1 MTAPRP
7 GKISPSLVE
16 DPAKRRRERW
26 AIGIV
31 AVLVAVLTFFEAH
44 LAAVGG
50 AVTFSSNIV
59 IFALINLNVIFVVLL
74 IFLVTR
80 NVFKILLDRRRNLLG
95 AKLRSRLVLIFICFS
110 LIPTMLLFVAATNI
124 TTTSIK
130 SWIGG
135 RVGQALTGAIEI
147 AQDRLEADALA
158 LSPVAESAAAGL
170 ANTVDP
176 ASFPRVLESA
186 RSLAASGTAL
196 LFFEKGA
203 EVARDGELTK
213 AVRAEILKRIK
224 AMKDDGD
231 GDGKRILIG
240 EEFAAAWR
248 RAPGGVIVVAVRP
261 LPPAEAA
268 RIREIAKT
276 YDEYHQVRLLDDPIR
291 ANYIGILILITLLIV
306 FAASWMGIYLARQI
320 TEPVQL
326 LAEGTEEVARGNL
339 DVSLDYRSSD
349 EFGTLV
355 ASFNRMTAD
364 LKAMKG
370 NLEETNASLTRTY
383 DELRRRTQFIET
395 ILHSIST
402 GVIVI
407 DRHGRIA
414 MINKVAERLLRIPTD
429 GALGQMYREVLQEE
443 HYEAIRSLYREAGEA
458 AKGHVERQVELDVG
472 EKRIAFRVSLTA
484 LRDDT
489 GEYMGLVAAFD
500 DLSQAM
506 RLQRV
511 LAWREVARRIA
522 HDIRNPLT
530 PIQLSTERMSRKY
543 AAAHAEDPV
552 FAECTQAILSEVNT
566 LKNLVDEFTRFARM
580 PVPRL
585 EEGDLPMEV
594 RTVVDTYRT
603 SHPGILWEFRQE
615 GPPRAWF
622 DPFQIRRAVT
632 NLLDNAAAALGE
644 QGSVTITCSH
654 GEAAGKVRIEV
665 ADDGPGIPPGDRD
678 RLFEPYFSRRE
689 GGTGLGLAIVSAI
702 ANDHG
707 GVVRMR
713 DNTPRGSV
721 FEMEFPSLPPSKR
734 EIGLSVPEID
744 DGRPGS

>member
-1 MTAPRP
+1 MTSPP
-7 GKISPSLVE
+7 VGKISPSPGE

-147 AQDRLEADALA
+147 AQDHLEAEALA
-158 LSPVAESAAAGL
+158 LSPVAEGASAGL
-170 ANTVDP
+170 ADTVDP

-186 RSLAASGTAL
+186 RSLVPAGTAL

-203 EVARDGELTK
+203 EVARDGEVTQ
-213 AVRAEILKRIK
+213 AVRAEILNRIK

-231 GDGKRILIG
+231 GDGKQTLIG
-240 EEFAAAWR
+240 DGFAAAWR
-248 RAPGGVIVVAVRP
+248 RTPGGVIVVAVRP

-268 RIREIAKT
+268 RIREIARA

-291 ANYIGILILITLLIV
+291 ASYIGILILITLLIV

-320 TEPVQL
+320 TVPVQL

-339 DVSLDYRSSD
+339 DVSLDYQSSD

-429 GALGQMYREVLQEE
+429 GALGRIYREVLQEE

-472 EKRIAFRVSLTA
+472 EMRIAFRVSLTA
-484 LRDDT
+484 LRDDA

-500 DLSQAM
+500 NLSQTM

-543 AAAHAEDPV
+543 AAAHADDPV

-615 GPPRAWF
+615 GPPRVWF

-644 QGSVTITCSH
+644 RGSVTITCTH
-654 GEAAGKVRIEV
+654 GEAAGKARIEV
-665 ADDGPGIPPGDRD
+665 ADDGPGIPAGDRD

-707 GVVRMR
+707 GAVRMR

-734 EIGLSVPEID
+734 EIGSTAPGID

>member
-1 MTAPRP
+1 MEP
-7 GKISPSLVE
+7 G
-16 DPAKRRRERW
+16 KRRRERW

-31 AVLVAVLTFFEAH
+31 AVLVAVLTLLEAY

-50 AVTFSSNIV
+50 SVAFASNIV
-59 IFALINLNVIFVVLL
+59 IFALINLNVVLVVLL

-80 NVFKILLDRRRNLLG
+80 NVFKILLDRRRNILG
-95 AKLRSRLVLIFICFS
+95 AKIRSRLVLIFISFS
-110 LIPTMLLFVAATNI
+110 LIPTVLLFIAATNI

-147 AQDRLEADALA
+147 AREHLEAEAVA
-158 LSPVAESAAAGL
+158 LSPVAEGAAAGL
-170 ANTVDP
+170 AGTVDT
-176 ASFPRVLESA
+176 ASFARALKSA
-186 RSLAASGTAL
+186 RASGPAGASL

-203 EVARDGELTK
+203 EVARDGE
-213 AVRAEILKRIK
+213 VPPPIGAEILTRVKG
-224 AMKDDGD
+224 MKGD
-231 GDGKRILIG
+231 GSGPESGTLIG
-240 EEFAAAWR
+240 DGFAAAWR
-248 RAPGGVIVVAVRP
+248 RAPGEIIVVAVRP
-261 LPPAEAA
+261 LPAAEAA
-268 RIREIAKT
+268 RITNIARA

-291 ANYIGILILITLLIV
+291 ASYVGILILITLLIV

-320 TEPVQL
+320 TVPVQL
-326 LAEGTEEVARGNL
+326 LAEGTEKVARGDL
-339 DVSLDYRSSD
+339 DVSLEYRSND

-383 DELRRRTQFIET
+383 EELRRRTQFIVT
-395 ILHSIST
+395 ILDSIST

-407 DRHGRIA
+407 DRHGRIG
-414 MINKVAERLLRIPTD
+414 MINKVAERLLGIPTARAV
-429 GALGQMYREVLQEE
+429 GRMYREVVREE
-443 HYEAIRSLYREAGEA
+443 HYEAIRGLYREAGEA
-458 AKGHVERQVELDVG
+458 AGGQVERQVELSVG
-472 EKRIAFRVSLTA
+472 GKRITFRVSLTA
-484 LRDDT
+484 LHDDS

-530 PIQLSTERMSRKY
+530 PIQLSTERMQRKY
-543 AAAHAEDPV
+543 AAAHAGDPV
-552 FAECTQAILSEVNT
+552 FTECTQAILSEVNT
-566 LKNLVDEFTRFARM
+566 LKQLVEEFTRFARM

-585 EEGDLPMEV
+585 AEGDLPEEI
-594 RTVVDTYRT
+594 RTVVETYRT
-603 SHPGILWEFRQE
+603 SHPGIRWEFRAE
-615 GPPRAWF
+615 GPPRVWF

-632 NLLDNAAAALGE
+632 NLLDNAAAALEG
-644 QGSVTITCSH
+644 QGSVTVTCTH
-654 GEAAGKVRIEV
+654 DEAAGKARIAV

-707 GVVRMR
+707 GTIRIV
-713 DNTPRGSV
+713 DNAPRGTI
-721 FEMEFPSLPPSKR
+721 FELEFPDRLPGK
-734 EIGLSVPEID
+734 E
-744 DGRPGS
+744 

>member
-1 MTAPRP
+1 MTAPVGHP
-7 GKISPSLVE
+7 AP
-16 DPAKRRRERW
+16 DPTAEAARTRRERW

-31 AVLVAVLTFFEAH
+31 AVLVAILTFFEAH

-50 AVTFSSNIV
+50 GVTFSSNIV
-59 IFALINLNVIFVVLL
+59 IFALINLNVVLVVLL

-110 LIPTMLLFVAATNI
+110 LIPTMLLFIAATNI

-147 AQDRLEADALA
+147 ARERLEAEALT
-158 LSPVAESAAAGL
+158 LSPVADRAASTLAG
-170 ANTVDP
+170 TVNP
-176 ASFPRVLESA
+176 ASFVQNLEKV
-186 RSLAASGTAL
+186 RSDAPPGTFL
-196 LFFEKGA
+196 LFFEKDA
-203 EVARDGELTK
+203 EVARAGEVPPKVATEVRSRMKGMEKARDGKEAGTL
-213 AVRAEILKRIK
+213 I
-224 AMKDDGD
+224 GD
-231 GDGKRILIG
+231 G
-240 EEFAAAWR
+240 FAAAWR
-248 RAPGGVIVVAVRP
+248 VAPRGVVAVAVHP
-261 LPPAEAA
+261 LSSADAG
-268 RIREIAKT
+268 RIREIAKA

-291 ANYIGILILITLLIV
+291 ASYVGILILITLLIV

-320 TEPVQL
+320 TVPVQL
-326 LAEGTEEVARGNL
+326 MAEGTEEVARGNL
-339 DVSLDYRSSD
+339 DVSLDYKSSD

-364 LKAMKG
+364 LKASKG

-383 DELRRRTQFIET
+383 DELRRRTQFIVT
-395 ILHSIST
+395 ILDSIST

-407 DRHGRIA
+407 DRHGKIA
-414 MINKVAERLLRIPTD
+414 MINKVAERLLRIQTD
-429 GALGQMYREVLQEE
+429 DAVGRKYREVLREE
-443 HYEAIRSLYREAGEA
+443 HYEAIRDLYREAGEA
-458 AKGHVERQVELDVG
+458 AGGQVERQVELVVG

-484 LRDDT
+484 LRDDA

-530 PIQLSTERMSRKY
+530 PIQLSTERMQRKY
-543 AAAHAEDPV
+543 AAAHADDPV
-552 FAECTQAILSEVNT
+552 FAECTQAIFSEVNT
-566 LKNLVDEFTRFARM
+566 LKHLVEEFTRFARM

-585 EEGDLPMEV
+585 EEGDLPVEI
-594 RTVVDTYRT
+594 RTVVETYRT
-603 SHPGILWEFRQE
+603 SHPGIRWEFRQE
-615 GPPRAWF
+615 GPARAWF

-644 QGSVTITCSH
+644 RGSVTVTCTH
-654 GEAAGKVRIEV
+654 DAASGKVRIEV
-665 ADDGPGIPPGDRD
+665 ADDGPGVPAGDRD

-707 GVVRMR
+707 GTVRMR
-713 DNTPRGSV
+713 DNSPRGAV
-721 FEMEFPSLPPSKR
+721 FVMEFPDRPPEK
-734 EIGLSVPEID
+734 EKTGATAPGID
-744 DGRPGS
+744 DGRPGI

>member
-1 MTAPRP
+1 
-7 GKISPSLVE
+7 
-16 DPAKRRRERW
+16 
-26 AIGIV
+26 
-31 AVLVAVLTFFEAH
+31 
-44 LAAVGG
+44 
-50 AVTFSSNIV
+50 
-59 IFALINLNVIFVVLL
+59 
-74 IFLVTR
+74 
-80 NVFKILLDRRRNLLG
+80 
-95 AKLRSRLVLIFICFS
+95 
-110 LIPTMLLFVAATNI
+110 MLLFIAATNI

-135 RVGQALTGAIEI
+135 RVGQALTGAIDI
-147 AQDRLEADALA
+147 ARERLEEESRALFPA
-158 LSPVAESAAAGL
+158 AESAAAGL
-170 ANTVDP
+170 SDTVDP

-186 RSLAASGTAL
+186 RSLAPSGTAL
-196 LFFEKGA
+196 LFFEMDA
-203 EVARDGELTK
+203 EVARDGEVPP
-213 AVRAEILKRIK
+213 AVRAEVLTRIK
-224 AMKDDGD
+224 AVKEDGEGKGTLIGD
-231 GDGKRILIG
+231 G
-240 EEFAAAWR
+240 FAAAWR
-248 RAPGGVIVVAVRP
+248 RASGGVIAVAVRP

-268 RIREIAKT
+268 RTREIFKA

-291 ANYIGILILITLLIV
+291 ASYVGILILITLLIV

-320 TEPVQL
+320 TVPVQL
-326 LAEGTEEVARGNL
+326 MAEGTEEVARGNL
-339 DVSLDYRSSD
+339 DVSLDYQSSD

-414 MINKVAERLLRIPTD
+414 MINKVAERLLRIDTE
-429 GALGQMYREVLQEE
+429 GAVGRMYREVLREE

-458 AKGHVERQVELDVG
+458 AGGQVERQVELVVG

-530 PIQLSTERMSRKY
+530 PIQLSTERMQRKY

-566 LKNLVDEFTRFARM
+566 LKHLVDEFTRFARM

-585 EEGDLPMEV
+585 AEGDLPVEI

-603 SHPGILWEFRQE
+603 SHPGIRWEFRTD
-615 GPPRAWF
+615 GPPRVWF

-644 QGSVTITCSH
+644 RGIVAVTVSH
-654 GEAAGKVRIEV
+654 DEAAGKARIDV
-665 ADDGPGIPPGDRD
+665 ADDGPGIPSEDRD

-702 ANDHG
+702 ASDHG
-707 GVVRMR
+707 GTVRMR
-713 DNTPRGSV
+713 DNAPRGTV
-721 FEMEFPSLPPSKR
+721 FEMEFPAEPPAK
-734 EIGLSVPEID
+734 GKNAAATPGID
-744 DGRPGS
+744 DGRRRN

>member
-1 MTAPRP
+1 VTAPP
-7 GKISPSLVE
+7 VGQLSPSQAAE
-16 DPAKRRRERW
+16 SAKLRRERW

-31 AVLVAVLTFFEAH
+31 AVLVAVLTFLEAH

-50 AVTFSSNIV
+50 TVAFSSNIV

-110 LIPTMLLFVAATNI
+110 LIPTTLLFIAATNM

-135 RVGQALTGAIEI
+135 RVGQALTGAIDI
-147 AQDRLEADALA
+147 ARERLEEEARA
-158 LSPVAESAAAGL
+158 LSPAAEAAAAGL
-170 ANTVDP
+170 SGTVDP

-186 RSLAASGTAL
+186 RSLAPAGTAL
-196 LFFEKGA
+196 LFFEKDA
-203 EVARDGELTK
+203 EVARDGEVPPAVGAEVLT
-213 AVRAEILKRIK
+213 RIK
-224 AMKDDGD
+224 TVKGD
-231 GDGKRILIG
+231 GDGKGTLIG
-240 EEFAAAWR
+240 DAFAAAWR
-248 RAPGGVIVVAVRP
+248 RIPGGVIVVAVRP
-261 LPPAEAA
+261 LPAAEAA
-268 RIREIAKT
+268 RIREIAKA

-291 ANYIGILILITLLIV
+291 ASYVGILILITLLIV

-320 TEPVQL
+320 TVPVQM

-339 DVSLDYRSSD
+339 DVSLDYRSGD

-395 ILHSIST
+395 ILDSIST

-414 MINKVAERLLRIPTD
+414 MINKVAERLLRIPMD
-429 GALGQMYREVLQEE
+429 GAVGRMYREVLREE
-443 HYEAIRSLYREAGEA
+443 HYEAIRGLYREAGEA
-458 AKGHVERQVELDVG
+458 AGGQIERQVELVVG

-484 LRDDT
+484 LRDDA

-530 PIQLSTERMSRKY
+530 PIQLSTERMQRKY
-543 AAAHAEDPV
+543 AAVHAEDPV
-552 FAECTQAILSEVNT
+552 FGECTQSILSGVNT
-566 LKNLVDEFTRFARM
+566 LKRLVDEFTRFARM

-585 EEGDLPMEV
+585 EEGDLPVEI
-594 RTVVDTYRT
+594 RAIVDTYRT
-603 SHPGILWEFRQE
+603 SYPGIRWEFRQE
-615 GPPRAWF
+615 GPPLVWF

-632 NLLDNAAAALGE
+632 NLLDNAAAALGGR
-644 QGSVTITCSH
+644 GSVTVACAH
-654 GEAAGKVRIEV
+654 DEAAGKARVDV

-707 GVVRMR
+707 GTIRMR
-713 DNTPRGSV
+713 DNIPRGTV
-721 FEMEFPSLPPSKR
+721 FEMEFPARPSANGKT
-734 EIGLSVPEID
+734 GSTAPVQD
-744 DGRPGS
+744 DSRRGS